1 MKIKNILE
9 KAGLLLAGIIFT
21 VLFNRISEKSI
32 EPSEIGLT
40 IAYVVFGLLIF
51 LFVVHSVKRFNELIN
66 KLEISADYNEEDV
79 YENKTYEGKIYK
91 ELKRQVNLAKKEI
104 IAMDFTI
111 SESQPSELF
120 QKKSR
125 KIRFSYLKSIEKK
138 VNSVRGFRYV
148 RIHQIDSLSRNPDEY
163 IKGLSYDHC
172 LRLLTCKACKN
183 KEAEVSIMKAKIKRL
198 QSFLLIDQKTLLVEF
213 DGTASDQGVY
223 PFSVLTLED
232 KGDKV
237 IKPIIRL
244 INDVVQSGVPINTEL
259 LKTAPNRVAG

>member
-1 MKIKNILE
+1 MKIKEILE

-21 VLFNRISEKSI
+21 VLFNRISERSI

-51 LFVVHSVKRFNELIN
+51 LFVAHSVRKFNELIN
-66 KLEISADYNEEDV
+66 KLEISADYHEEDV

-91 ELKRQVNLAKKEI
+91 ELKRQVNSAKKEI

-111 SESQPSELF
+111 SESLPSPLF
-120 QKKSR
+120 QRKSR
-125 KIRFSYLKSIEKK
+125 NIRLSYLKAIEKK

-148 RIHQIDSLSRNPDEY
+148 RIHQIDSLTRSPDEY
-163 IKGLSYDHC
+163 ITGLSFDHC
-172 LRLLTCKACKN
+172 QRLLNCKACKT
-183 KEAEVSIMKAKIKRL
+183 KKAEVSIMKAKTKRL
-198 QSFLLIDQKTLLVEF
+198 QSFLLIDQKTLVVEF

-237 IKPIIRL
+237 IRPIIRL
-244 INDVVQSGVPINTEL
+244 INDVVQSGVPINKEL
-259 LKTAPNRVAG
+259 LQMAPDKTD